1 MNILKKIALLSSV
14 TLLSLMACDFE
25 KKCYCLETSND
36 ADYHAGMCYQA
47 TNKDIVEVVYL
58 INPPLNPDKGEDEE
72 YKYDIIWNDSVKISD
87 ITFTDGLEGKKL
99 VSAFKIGANVLKL
112 QIEHSL
118 NNPEATSGYIKVS
131 RYAFK
136 ALTERVKEAYLY
148 AYVAIGATADLVN
161 KPAEE

>member
-1 MNILKKIALLSSV
+1 MFFI
-14 TLLSLMACDFE
+14 
-25 KKCYCLETSND
+25 
-36 ADYHAGMCYQA
+36 
-47 TNKDIVEVVYL
+47 
-58 INPPLNPDKGEDEE
+58 
-72 YKYDIIWNDSVKISD
+72 
-87 ITFTDGLEGKKL
+87 L